1 MKIVLILK
9 GSQGLPE
16 VYGPYFENNLRPD
29 IIAKKSLQKRSL
41 NSFL

>member
-29 IIAKKSLQKRSL
+29 IIDKKVYKK
-41 NSFL
+41 